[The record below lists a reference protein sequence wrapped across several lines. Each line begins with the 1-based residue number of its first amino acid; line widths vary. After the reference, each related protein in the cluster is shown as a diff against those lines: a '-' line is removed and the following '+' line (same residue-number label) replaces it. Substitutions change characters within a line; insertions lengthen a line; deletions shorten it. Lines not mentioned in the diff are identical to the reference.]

1 MSIGTRANLFGTE
14 LVYHTVMS
22 NLKLAFR
29 MLVKTPFVSIVAIL
43 SLALGI
49 GANTAIISVFD
60 QLLRRPLPVE
70 DPYRL
75 VNLQAPGPKSGSTS
89 CNMAG
94 SCEAV
99 FSYPMFRD
107 LEKGQTPFTSLAAHR
122 LFGANLAAAGQTF
135 TGDGLAVS
143 SGYFPT
149 LGIQPALGRFI
160 GPDDD
165 RVEGDGR
172 VAVLSH
178 AFWQDRF
185 AGSPDILSTP
195 LVVNG
200 QAMTIIGVA
209 PRGFSG
215 TTIGERPLVFVPITL
230 RELMQPGVL
239 PSSDRQSYWVYLF
252 ARLKPGVTIEQ
263 ARAALTP
270 LYSGIINQVEA
281 PLQKNMSEQTLE
293 RFKTKPIVVEDGAQG
308 QSEIGS
314 EASTPTFLLMGV
326 TAIVLL
332 IACANIANLLL
343 ARSASRAA
351 EMAVRLS
358 LGASRRQLIVQ
369 LLTESLLLAACGGV
383 AGLFFASATLRVI
396 TWLLPAEAAATIEV
410 QLSATVLLVSAVLT
424 LGTGFLFGLYPS
436 LHSTRPDLISS
447 LKNQAGQPSGA
458 KAAARFRVT
467 LATAQI
473 ALSMM
478 LLVSAGLF
486 AKSLVNVMRAA
497 LGLNPDHVVTF
508 GISPQLN
515 GYKAEQIRQL
525 AVRITDEL
533 AALPGVSSVTGGLV
547 PVLAGSNWGSNV
559 SVEGFDAGPDTDTNS
574 RYNEVLPG
582 YFSTL
587 GIPLLAGHEITA
599 ADGFGAPKVALVNE
613 SFAKKFNLGTDPVGR
628 MIATGRSRT
637 LDIRIIGLVKDSKY
651 SEVKGDVPPLFF
663 RPILQNE
670 RIGSLNFYIRTA
682 VDPEAF
688 LANIPRTVAR
698 VDPNLPVSELRTLQQ
713 QIRENV
719 FLDRFISIMSASFA
733 ILATVLAAIGLY
745 GVLAYTVVQRTREI
759 GLRMALGA
767 APSRVRGMVLGQ
779 VSRMTIV
786 GGIVGLSAAWGLSRL
801 AQSLLYQM
809 SGSDPIVLVGS
820 AAALSLVALAAG
832 FVPALK
838 ASRVEP
844 MRALRYE

>member
-1 MSIGTRANLFGTE
+1 
-14 LVYHTVMS
+14 MS

-49 GANTAIISVFD
+49 GANTAIISVAD
-60 QLLRRPLPVE
+60 QLLRRPLPVA

-75 VNLQAPGPKSGSTS
+75 VNLEAPPPKPGSTS
-89 CNMAG
+89 CNAAG

-107 LEKGQTPFTSLAAHR
+107 LERSQTPFSSLAAHR
-122 LFGANLAAAGQTF
+122 LFGANLTAAGQSF

-143 SGYFPT
+143 GGYFPT

-160 GPDDD
+160 RADDE
-165 RVEGDGR
+165 RVEGEGH
-172 VAVLSH
+172 VAVLSY

-185 AGSPDILSTP
+185 AGSPDVLTTP
-195 LVVNG
+195 LVING
-200 QAMTIIGVA
+200 QAITIVGVA
-209 PRGFSG
+209 PRGFNG
-215 TTIGERPLVFVPITL
+215 TTLGERPLVFVPITL
-230 RELMQPGVL
+230 RELMQPGAP

-252 ARLKPGVTIEQ
+252 ARLKPGVTIDQ
-263 ARAALTP
+263 ARASLTP
-270 LYSGIINQVEA
+270 LYSGIINEVEA
-281 PLQKNMSEQTLE
+281 PLQKNMSEQTMA
-293 RFKTKPIVVEDGAQG
+293 RFRAKPIVVKEGAQG
-308 QSEIGS
+308 QSDIGG
-314 EASTPTFLLMGV
+314 EASTPTFLLLGV

-343 ARSASRAA
+343 ARSASRAG

-358 LGASRRQLIVQ
+358 LGASRRQLIAQ
-369 LLTESLLLAACGGV
+369 LLTESLLLAVCGGA
-383 AGLFFASATLRVI
+383 AGVFFAAGTLRVI
-396 TWLLPAEAAATIEV
+396 LWLLPAEAAATIEG
-410 QLSATVLLVSAVLT
+410 QLSATVMLAAAVLA
-424 LGTGFLFGLYPS
+424 LGTGFLFGLYPA
-436 LHSTRPDLISS
+436 LHSTRPDLIST

-458 KAAARFRVT
+458 KAAARFRMT
-467 LATAQI
+467 LATSQI

-486 AKSLVNVMRAA
+486 ARSLVNVMRAT
-497 LGLNPDHVVTF
+497 LGLNPEHVVTF
-508 GISPQLN
+508 GVSPQLN
-515 GYKAEQIRQL
+515 GYKPEQIRQL

-533 AALPGVSSVTGGLV
+533 AALPGATAVTGSLV
-547 PVLAGSNWGSNV
+547 PVLAGSNWGTNV

-587 GIPLLAGHEITA
+587 GIPLLAGREVTA
-599 ADGFGAPKVALVNE
+599 SDGFDAPKVALVNE
-613 SFAKKFNLGTDPVGR
+613 SFAKKFNLGANPVGR
-628 MIATGRSRT
+628 MMSTGRTRN
-637 LDIRIIGLVKDSKY
+637 LDIRIVGLVKDSKY

-663 RPILQNE
+663 RPMLQNE
-670 RIGSLNFYIRTA
+670 RISSLNFYIRTA
-682 VDPEAF
+682 IEPDVF
-688 LANIPRTVAR
+688 LADIPRTVAR
-698 VDPNLPVSELRTLQQ
+698 VDPNLPVSELRTLRE

-719 FLDRFISIMSASFA
+719 WLDRFISIMSASFA
-733 ILATVLAAIGLY
+733 ILATLLAAIGLY

-759 GLRMALGA
+759 GLRIALGA
-767 APSRVRGMVLGQ
+767 APSRVRGMVLAQ

-786 GGIVGLSAAWGLSRL
+786 GGVVGLSAAWALSRL

-809 SGSDPIVLVGS
+809 SGSDPIVLAGS
-820 AAALSLVALAAG
+820 AAALTLVALAAG